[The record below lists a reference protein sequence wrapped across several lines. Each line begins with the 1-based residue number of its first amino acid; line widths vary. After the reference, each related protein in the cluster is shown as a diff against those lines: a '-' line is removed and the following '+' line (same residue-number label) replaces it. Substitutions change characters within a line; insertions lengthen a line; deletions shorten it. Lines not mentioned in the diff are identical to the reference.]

1 LSLSSPSFLSSIG
14 AATGAFFEATAEAFF
29 SRRAQTSLS
38 RSALASRE
46 TGKVSSLI
54 LAPRSGESGKIT
66 GGLLGA
72 AVVVLIVGT
81 IVFYTFGQV
90 VAPGYIGVRQVTAGP
105 GQGFSKNG
113 LRPGLHFTVPF
124 LVNVYLIPRT
134 VQVLNFHRKGTD
146 SDIASVSND
155 PDEVAS
161 LEIRTSDGLSV
172 DLDVSVLTRF
182 YDRPSANVEEGSS
195 ESGVAGGKDKPVH
208 GGPADLFTAVGIS
221 EAAWDNQIRRVAA
234 DELRQALGAL
244 LARQFYEEPATRAEA
259 LARAQDAMRE
269 RLDPVGI
276 RVEAVLLRRYTY
288 KDDLFDKAIFNKNLQ
303 EQEQRLKDA
312 SGRLAEVKAQLEQVE
327 AEWDAKVETLRVKGE
342 SESKVLFSEAKLY
355 ESQKMAEG
363 DLLVAKAQAEVDRL
377 KAAALAQSTGADV
390 FVAREMAPLL
400 SSLKGGVVTSLD
412 PYDVDAWARRLG
424 VGESSKAKL
433 KSAPSPAAAS
443 SVGASAP

>member
-1 LSLSSPSFLSSIG
+1 LSRLVLSSPSTIPSS
-14 AATGAFFEATAEAFF
+14 TAGHEECSF
-29 SRRAQTSLS
+29 SPAPTPCLAHPQFQKLQKRNLQSPDS
-38 RSALASRE
+38 RSS
-46 TGKVSSLI
+46 
-54 LAPRSGESGKIT
+54 ESGKV
-66 GGLLGA
+66 GGGVLGIIVILLIIGS
-72 AVVVLIVGT
+72 

-134 VQVLNFHRKGTD
+134 VQVLNFHRKGTQ
-146 SDIASVSND
+146 SDIAAVSND
-155 PDEVAS
+155 PDQVSS

-172 DLDVSVLTRF
+172 ELDVSVLTRF
-182 YDRPSANVEEGSS
+182 YDSPSPAVEGSAPQGDS
-195 ESGVAGGKDKPVH
+195 AGAVAH
-208 GGPADLFTAVGIS
+208 GGPADLFTGVGIN
-221 EAAWDNQIRRVAA
+221 EEVWDNQIRRVAA
-234 DELRQALGAL
+234 DELRQALGAM
-244 LARQFYEEPATRAEA
+244 LARQFYEEPETRAAA
-259 LARAQDAMRE
+259 LAKALEAMRS

-276 RVEAVLLRRYTY
+276 KVEAVLLRRYTY

-312 SGRLAEVKAQLEQVE
+312 SGRLAEVKAELEQVE
-327 AEWDAKVETLRVKGE
+327 AEWDAKVVSLRVKGE
-342 SESKVLFSEAKLY
+342 SQSKVLFSEAKLF

-363 DLLVAKAQAEVDRL
+363 DLLVAKAQAEVDKL

-433 KSAPSPAAAS
+433 KPSQNTPSVTSLSPGAP
-443 SVGASAP
+443 